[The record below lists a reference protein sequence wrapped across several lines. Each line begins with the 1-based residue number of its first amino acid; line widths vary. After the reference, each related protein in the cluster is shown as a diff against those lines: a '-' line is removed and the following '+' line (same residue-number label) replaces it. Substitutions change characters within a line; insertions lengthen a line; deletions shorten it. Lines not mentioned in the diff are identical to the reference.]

1 MQTTEDPSIASIIGN
16 SPQIL
21 DLKQAILKIAPR
33 NTTVLLTGE
42 TGTGKELFAQALH
55 QGSLRRF
62 KPFVKVNCAAIPE
75 NLLESELFGYAEGTF
90 TGGKKGGYLGKF
102 AIADGGTVFLDEL
115 AEMPLSLQAKLLRFL
130 QEHEIQRLGESM
142 PRRINVRVV
151 AATNAN
157 LAQLVKY
164 KKFRSDLYYR
174 LNVVSLEIP
183 PLRNRREDIPLL
195 CQSFLKPL
203 NAEYDYRVYRLSE
216 EVKQLFDAYP
226 WPGNVREL
234 HNVLEAAFH
243 LFDGGQEIRLEHL
256 PQYLRQWQAEQ
267 RADAQRQAEEYQRH
281 RRDEPWLE
289 HRPRAGRTEYNHGE
303 GDREPCAD
311 RHKQSTAKIERQK
324 TNERVIKS
332 SPQGK
337 EELKLPDTGT
347 LNAEIG
353 RAAVFAWQRY
363 ENMIGKHPLAEIMDE
378 LEAEILRHLLA
389 HEPNRSHVAEMLGIS
404 RQALYKKIH
413 KYSRH

>member
-21 DLKQAILKIAPR
+21 DLKQAVLKIAPR

-62 KPFVKVNCAAIPE
+62 KPFVRVNCAAIPE
-75 NLLESELFGYAEGTF
+75 NLLESELFGYAEGSF
-90 TGGKKGGYLGKF
+90 SGGKKGGYLGKF

-115 AEMPLSLQAKLLRFL
+115 AELPLTLQAKLLRFL

-142 PRRINVRVV
+142 PRRVNVRVV

-174 LNVVSLEIP
+174 LNVVTLEIP

-203 NAEYDYRVYRLSE
+203 NVEYDYRVYRLSE
-216 EVKQLFDAYP
+216 GVKHLFDSYP

-234 HNVLEAAFH
+234 HNALEAAFH
-243 LFDGGQEIRLEHL
+243 LFDGGQEIRMEHL
-256 PQYLRQWQAEQ
+256 PQFLRQWHSEQVQEEAQLDQDVHPVILTVDEAEPIFALNKS
-267 RADAQRQAEEYQRH
+267 RTDSEKSGTDSEGS
-281 RRDEPWLE
+281 
-289 HRPRAGRTEYNHGE
+289 RPELGE
-303 GDREPCAD
+303 FL
-311 RHKQSTAKIERQK
+311 H
-324 TNERVIKS
+324 
-332 SPQGK
+332 
-337 EELKLPDTGT
+337 
-347 LNAEIG
+347 
-353 RAAVFAWQRY
+353 WQHY
-363 ENMIGKHPLAEIMDE
+363 ASMIGTHPLAEIMDE
-378 LEAEILRHLLA
+378 MEAEILRYLLA
-389 HEPNRSHVAEMLGIS
+389 HEPNRSHLAEVLGIS
-404 RQALYKKIH
+404 RQALYKKMH
-413 KYSRH
+413 KYFV